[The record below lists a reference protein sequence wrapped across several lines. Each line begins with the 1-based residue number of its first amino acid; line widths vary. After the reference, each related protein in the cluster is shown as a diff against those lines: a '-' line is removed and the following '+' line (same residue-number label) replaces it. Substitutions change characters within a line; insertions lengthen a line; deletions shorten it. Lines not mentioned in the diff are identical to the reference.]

1 MMFAQ
6 QSTIHNYN
14 TRRNAGALVT
24 TQSKSPHNNVA
35 NMYNKL
41 PRELKTIKS
50 FKTFVT
56 KLRKFLVEKCY
67 YTLDEYKKEIW
78 QC

>member
-1 MMFAQ
+1 
-6 QSTIHNYN
+6 
-14 TRRNAGALVT
+14 
-24 TQSKSPHNNVA
+24 
-35 NMYNKL
+35 MYNKL

-50 FKTFVT
+50 FDTFVT
-56 KLRKFLVEKCY
+56 KLRKFDLVEKCYCY